1 MEQSYFQIQLDRAI
15 KEAEKLLKQLNAVKS
30 DYAEK
35 RMEDAL
41 EKSVTAAKLSEAVTL
56 KTRALPAHTGHP
68 QAEAL
73 VRETIVQAVPV
84 EIGFTEQGWLK
95 IEMPILLPRKEKS
108 SRSYIRGFLYPALE
122 QFAFSREK
130 IRYRNCVLIFRHVYD
145 CNRPEREYRDHDNI
159 ELNTV
164 VDAIAMFFL
173 VDDTPLECRHYYCSA
188 AGDAEKTEVYI
199 VPRDDFQHWMDME
212 NDPPKIRQTDFENVP
227 VKAEIDTEIQP
238 FLRKSD

>member
-1 MEQSYFQIQLDRAI
+1 MEPTYFQNQLDSAI
-15 KEAEKLLKQLNAVKS
+15 KETEKLLKQLYAVKK

-35 RMEDAL
+35 RIEYAL
-41 EKSVTAAKLSEAVTL
+41 EKSVSAAKLSEAVTL
-56 KTRALPAHTGHP
+56 KTRSLPAHTGHP
-68 QAEAL
+68 QAEVL
-73 VRETIVQAVPV
+73 VREAIADAVPV

-108 SRSYIRGFLYPALE
+108 SRSHIRGFLYPVLE

-145 CNRPEREYRDHDNI
+145 RNRPEREYRDHDNI

-164 VDAIAMFFL
+164 VDAVAMFFL
-173 VDDTPLECRHYYCSA
+173 VDDTPLECRHYYCST
-188 AGDAEKTEVYI
+188 AGDVEKTEVYI
-199 VPRDDFQHWMDME
+199 VPRADFQHWLDME
-212 NDPPKIRQTDFENVP
+212 NDPPKIRQTEFENIS
-227 VKAEIDTEIQP
+227 VKAEIDTEIQQ

>member
-15 KEAEKLLKQLNAVKS
+15 KEAEKLLRQLTAIKT

-35 RMEDAL
+35 RIEEAL
-41 EKSVTAAKLSEAVTL
+41 AKSVTAAKISEAVTL
-56 KTRALPAHTGHP
+56 KARALPAHTGHP
-68 QAEAL
+68 KAEAM
-73 VRETIVQAVPV
+73 VREAIEESVPV
-84 EIGFTEQGWLK
+84 EIGFTDQGWMK
-95 IEMPILLPRKEKS
+95 VQMPILLPRKEKS

-122 QFAFSREK
+122 QFALAREK

-145 CNRPEREYRDHDNI
+145 RNRPEREYRDHDNI

-188 AGDAEKTEVYI
+188 AEDVEKTEVYI
-199 VPRDDFQHWMDME
+199 VPRTEFQHWLDME
-212 NDPPKIRQTDFENVP
+212 NDPPKIRQTDIENFP